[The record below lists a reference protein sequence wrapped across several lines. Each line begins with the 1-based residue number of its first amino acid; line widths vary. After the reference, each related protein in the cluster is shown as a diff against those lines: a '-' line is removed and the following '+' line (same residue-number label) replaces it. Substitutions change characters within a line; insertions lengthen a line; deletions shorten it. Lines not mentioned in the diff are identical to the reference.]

1 MEYTGLIRK
10 YPINRFLTDQE
21 RERQLRRG
29 ERLDVEPAYQLSTI
43 RMNSTFVELVDKFF
57 EWKGFLTAFA
67 IVIAVMFVAGLSAM
81 GVSSII
87 DGSIHEF
94 WPHLIGMFLVLVVP
108 ILFVALWMFGKDACA
123 YTHYPIRLNR
133 KTRMVHVFRIDGTV
147 LSVPWDEV
155 FFCIGSLPQ
164 YNWEIQ
170 GHVLDADG
178 KTVRETFAF
187 PQIAAGRSESE
198 LLKHYWEFVR
208 RYMEDENLAP
218 IHAHAQYVLPISDK
232 RESFRMGWERR
243 RYLVGSVPFPLQW
256 LMLAI
261 YVITYPG
268 RWIAM
273 RTSMLPKWPEE
284 IEATCRVEAGDPFVR
299 DARDNPVGLR

>member
-1 MEYTGLIRK
+1 MEYTGLARK
-10 YPINRFLTDQE
+10 YPINRPLTEGE
-21 RERQLRRG
+21 RERQLRQG
-29 ERLDVEPAYQLSTI
+29 KRLEVDPAYQLSVI
-43 RMNSTFVELVDKFF
+43 RMNSTYVELVDKFF
-57 EWKGFLTAFA
+57 EWKGFLTAVVLA
-67 IVIAVMFVAGLSAM
+67 TLPLIA
-81 GVSSII
+81 
-87 DGSIHEF
+87 
-94 WPHLIGMFLVLVVP
+94 GMTHTLLVVHP
-108 ILFVALWMFGKDACA
+108 PGESGGALEDVFFFALVVVPFACGAAWVLFKDAFT

-133 KTRMVHVFRIDGTV
+133 KTRMVYVFRIDGTV

>member
-29 ERLDVEPAYQLSTI
+29 ERLDVEPAYQLSMI
-43 RMNSTFVELVDKFF
+43 RMSSTYVELVDKFF

-67 IVIAVMFVAGLSAM
+67 IVVAVMFVAGISAM

-94 WPHLIGMFLVLVVP
+94 WPHLVGMFLVLVVP
-108 ILFVALWMFGKDACA
+108 ILFVAQWMFRKDAFT

-133 KTRMVHVFRIDGTV
+133 KTRMVHVFRVDGTV
-147 LSVPWDEV
+147 LSVPWGDV

-164 YNWEIQ
+164 SNYEIQ
-170 GHVLDADG
+170 GHVLDTDG
-178 KTVRETFAF
+178 KTVRETFSF
-187 PQIAAGRSESE
+187 CDIAGSWKESES
-198 LLKHYWEFVR
+198 LKHYWEFVR
-208 RYMEDENLAP
+208 RYMEDVDLGP
-218 IHAHAQYVLPISDK
+218 IHVHARYVLPIANK
-232 RESFRMGWERR
+232 RESFMQGWDRS
-243 RYLVGSVPFPLQW
+243 LSMFGALPFPLK
-256 LMLAI
+256 LGLLAI
-261 YVITYPG
+261 YVVTYPG

-273 RTSMLPKWPEE
+273 TTSKLPVWPEE
-284 IEATCRVEAGDPFVR
+284 VEATCLIEPGDPYVR